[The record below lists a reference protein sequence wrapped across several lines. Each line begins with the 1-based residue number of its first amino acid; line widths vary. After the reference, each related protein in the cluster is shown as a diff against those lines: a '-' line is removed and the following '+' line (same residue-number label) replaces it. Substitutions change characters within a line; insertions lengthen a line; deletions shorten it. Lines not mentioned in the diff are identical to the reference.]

1 MSDIDYSA
9 LEEAVITIESED
21 GESMECQLVCV
32 FEYNEQDYAAFAEI
46 DNEENE
52 VYFFTLNA
60 KVKKKETEF
69 EFDIVDDEELL
80 DELLAVLQEITDAE
94 FEEDEDD
101 NVIIEGEEDDDDDF
115 EDEDDSRWDQ
125 FIHKKL
131 D

>member
-1 MSDIDYSA
+1 
-9 LEEAVITIESED
+9 
-21 GESMECQLVCV
+21 MECQLVCV

-94 FEEDEDD
+94 FEEDEDG
-101 NVIIEGEEDDDDDF
+101 NVIIEGEEDDVDDF